1 MYKSKAIPQIQQTNM
16 VSIIQSFYIAKGI
29 DFNAFSGLFRKILA
43 KNTLLSRDLFSILQ
57 CRTNY
62 LTCFE
67 VSNTKL
73 IASQAPIILIIMEQ
87 DFLIKIVVLALYVGV
102 LFLIG
107 IFASR
112 RVKGMGDYYVG
123 GKNMGFWAVAFSARA
138 TGESGWLLIGLTGMG
153 AMAGYSSYWVVVG
166 ELLGVIISWQFM
178 AKRFKKRSDSYG
190 AMTIPDYLQSH
201 FKSTTHTLRIIA
213 ASVLVIFIVIYVA
226 SQIDVTGVAFE
237 SMLGIDYRIGALIGF
252 FIVLTYIFIGGFV
265 AAVWSDLFQGL
276 LMFFGLV
283 LLPIVVWFSMDHGA
297 GVTEGLNAIDPT
309 LTQVMGRS
317 PDKWMN
323 LFTILGFSMIGLGF
337 LGSPQVYVRFMS
349 IKNVKEIDKGKWVAA
364 VFTLLTDAAAVTIG
378 ILARIYFTK
387 EGQDPEAILGNNGE
401 DVLSMITESF
411 LPTLLVAVFIAIV
424 LSAIMST
431 IDSLLILASS
441 AITRDFYQ
449 KIFRP
454 KIKDQD
460 LTKISRIATIIM
472 AFTALL
478 IAIIMDYVS
487 PGRQI
492 FWVIIFGWSG
502 IAATFCPVMILS
514 LFWKGYS
521 EKGAMASMISG
532 FVSVI
537 LFNFV
542 LKELPSI
549 GQYFVA
555 LDVLAPSFAVAMI
568 VGVIVSKIYP
578 PRPEALKMIKEI
590 DEKPDEE

>member
-1 MYKSKAIPQIQQTNM
+1 MN
-16 VSIIQSFYIAKGI
+16 
-29 DFNAFSGLFRKILA
+29 D
-43 KNTLLSRDLFSILQ
+43 
-57 CRTNY
+57 
-62 LTCFE
+62 
-67 VSNTKL
+67 
-73 IASQAPIILIIMEQ
+73 Q
-87 DFLIKIVVLALYVGV
+87 DFLVKIIVLALYVGV

-107 IFASR
+107 IIASR
-112 RVKGMGDYYVG
+112 RIKGMSDYYVG
-123 GKNMGFWAVAFSARA
+123 GKKLGFWAVAFSARA

-153 AMAGYSSYWVVVG
+153 AMAGFSSYWVVIG
-166 ELLGVIISWQFM
+166 ELLGVFVSWQFM
-178 AKRFKKRSDSYG
+178 AKRFKRRSDSYG
-190 AMTIPDYLQSH
+190 SITIPDYLHSH
-201 FKSTTHTLRIIA
+201 FKSTTNSLRILA
-213 ASVLVIFIVIYVA
+213 ASILVVFIVIYVA
-226 SQIDVTGVAFE
+226 SQIDVTGVAFK
-237 SMLGIDYRIGALIGF
+237 SMLGIDYQLGALIGF

-283 LLPIVVWFSMDHGA
+283 LLPIVVWFSMDHGT
-297 GVTEGLNAIDPT
+297 GIRHGLNAIDPS
-309 LTQVMGRS
+309 LTQVFGRS
-317 PDKWMN
+317 SDPWMN

-349 IKNVKEIDKGKWVAA
+349 IKDETEIDKGKWVAA

-378 ILARIYFTK
+378 ILARIYFT
-387 EGQDPEAILGNNGE
+387 ESGQDPEAILGNNGE

-454 KIKDQD
+454 DIKDQD
-460 LTKISRIATIIM
+460 LTKISRTATIIM
-472 AFTALL
+472 AFTALV
-478 IAIIMDYVS
+478 IAIIMNYVS
-487 PGRQI
+487 PDRQI

-502 IAATFCPVMILS
+502 IAATFCPVVILS

-521 EKGAMASMISG
+521 EKGAIASMISG

-542 LKELPSI
+542 FKEMENV
-549 GQYFVA
+549 GEYFIA

-568 VGVIVSKIYP
+568 IGFIVSKLSP
-578 PRPEALKMIKEI
+578 PSAEAIKMIEEI
-590 DEKPDEE
+590 DA